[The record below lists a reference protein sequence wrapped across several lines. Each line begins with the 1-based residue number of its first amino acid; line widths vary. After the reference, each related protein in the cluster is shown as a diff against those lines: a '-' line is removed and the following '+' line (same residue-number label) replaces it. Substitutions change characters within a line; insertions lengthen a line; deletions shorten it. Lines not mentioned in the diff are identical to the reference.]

1 MCVLEAAGAG
11 LPYAYQVPG
20 TRVPIPG
27 LVPGL
32 VWYPGSGFASS
43 SLT

>member
-27 LVPGL
+27 TWSGMVPG
-32 VWYPGSGFASS
+32 
-43 SLT
+43 